1 MKRVLS
7 LLGCA
12 ASLLIASCGY
22 QLGGLVNGK
31 MEGMKTFDVNVFE
44 NQTNYPHVAM
54 QMTNAL
60 TDAMQSDGTFRLVSS
75 SQSDF
80 TISGKVTSVRAF
92 SQTTNPDDSY
102 ISLEIGLEVV
112 VDYVV
117 TNRKTG
123 ETIKTGQVSGTGN
136 YFNETGNMQA
146 ARESA
151 LSYATRLAAQDLVD
165 ALTLP

>member
-7 LLGCA
+7 LLFCA
-12 ASLLIASCGY
+12 ACLLMPSCGY
-22 QLGGLVNGK
+22 RIGGLVNGK
-31 MEGMKTFDVNVFE
+31 MEGMKTFDIDVFD
-44 NQTNYPHVAM
+44 NYTNYPHVSM

-60 TDAMQSDGTFRLVSS
+60 ADAMQSDGTFRLVSS
-75 SQSDF
+75 SKSDF
-80 TISGKVTSVRAF
+80 TISGKVKSVRAF

-102 ISLEIGLEVV
+102 ISLEIGLEVF

-123 ETIKTGQVSGTGN
+123 ETIKSGSVSGIGN
-136 YFNETGNMQA
+136 YFNTTGNMQA

-165 ALTLP
+165 ELTLP